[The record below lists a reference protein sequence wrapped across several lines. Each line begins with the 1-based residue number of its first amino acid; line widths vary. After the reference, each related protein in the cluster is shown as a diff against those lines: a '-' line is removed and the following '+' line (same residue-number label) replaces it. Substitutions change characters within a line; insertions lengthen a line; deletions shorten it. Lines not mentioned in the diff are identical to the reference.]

1 VCAFAF
7 ASPKGAINVTVA
19 ATGRTYTLAKQ
30 PVPGQPGRGEDL
42 AAWADSLAH
51 TLAGRY
57 AEAAS
62 VGQQEVP
69 IDARMTIDPMAGPQ
83 GNASGEDGG
92 DEFNPSLAAAL
103 EGSDEDDDEGSA
115 AAVETTAEALAAA
128 RV

>member
-1 VCAFAF
+1 
-7 ASPKGAINVTVA
+7 
-19 ATGRTYTLAKQ
+19 
-30 PVPGQPGRGEDL
+30 
-42 AAWADSLAH
+42 LAH

-69 IDARMTIDPMAGPQ
+69 IDARMTID
-83 GNASGEDGG
+83 ASGEDGG
-92 DEFNPSLAAAL
+92 DEFNLSLAAAL
-103 EGSDEDDDEGSA
+103 EGSDEEEVSA

>member
-1 VCAFAF
+1 VLLGVTCACAF

-69 IDARMTIDPMAGPQ
+69 IDARMTID
-83 GNASGEDGG
+83 ASGEDGG
-92 DEFNPSLAAAL
+92 DEFNLSLAAAL
-103 EGSDEDDDEGSA
+103 EGSDEDDEEVSA